1 MREKLGVTLH
11 NIQRHS
17 ANHSNKLDDFALI
30 CRIFVE
36 YSAALGITIQASSI
50 AEAFF
55 DMNKD
60 YGKETYN
67 KTVVLTIVVAMAVT
81 MYQGENSSEYQSQF
95 YQYETS

>member
-1 MREKLGVTLH
+1 MQLWLTCNNEYRCVREKLGVTLH

-60 YGKETYN
+60 YGN
-67 KTVVLTIVVAMAVT
+67 HAPWL
-81 MYQGENSSEYQSQF
+81 
-95 YQYETS
+95 